1 MYNLLIVVYQLIL
14 DKGGYG
20 LFIENCW
27 KKYKSTNSSTSNRL
41 EEFLNAIQDNFEKNY
56 NFICKVIMNYNL
68 QFNVQENC
76 IVKIIFNCVD
86 PSIFKENFHL
96 LNNFLSNVTK
106 SSSILS
112 FATVTTIKQFFSK
125 FSYFTYYQFLQ
136 NVSKDTIT

>member
-76 IVKIIFNCVD
+76 IVKIILKVK
-86 PSIFKENFHL
+86 IF
-96 LNNFLSNVTK
+96 
-106 SSSILS
+106 
-112 FATVTTIKQFFSK
+112 
-125 FSYFTYYQFLQ
+125 
-136 NVSKDTIT
+136 